1 MSCVSALF
9 LESFRPEVLCIQHPK
24 CPLPGLVL
32 KYSTAVTTELNKL
45 REKADNIEI
54 KSLMNKVR
62 GEKTT
67 RMDTIN
73 FEKKLHS

>member
-1 MSCVSALF
+1 MSGVFALYW
-9 LESFRPEVLCIQHPK
+9 ESFRPEVLLSSIPSV
-24 CPLPGLVL
+24 LFPGLVL

-67 RMDTIN
+67 RMNTIN